1 LAKET
6 YRNLFD
12 ELGAYDQEEADRQTV
27 ENRIV
32 GEKCDYLIHKI
43 FEQTE
48 EGQELIA
55 IWKDALDTRA
65 GADVGMEYL
74 EIGIIEG
81 YKRFIRHIIRTIKK
95 VEAG

>member
-12 ELGAYDQEEADRQTV
+12 ELGAVDQDAADRQTT
-27 ENRIV
+27 ENRIKGDKV
-32 GEKCDYLIHKI
+32 DYLIHKI

-55 IWKDALDTRA
+55 LWKSALDERP